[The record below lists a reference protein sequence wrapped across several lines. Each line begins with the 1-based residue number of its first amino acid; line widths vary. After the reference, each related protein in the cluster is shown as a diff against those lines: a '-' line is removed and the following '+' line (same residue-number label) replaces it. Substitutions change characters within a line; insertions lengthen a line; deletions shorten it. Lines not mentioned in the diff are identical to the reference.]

1 MSDLT
6 YCTIL
11 ATNYLP
17 KALSLA
23 ESLAEHHP
31 DAELVVLLIDCAND
45 SELPDISHADLPGV
59 RLVSTAFLGLPQ
71 AQVDH
76 LAMIYDLVEFATAIK
91 PLAFKRVLE
100 TAEQVAYLDPDTYV
114 TAPME
119 ELSKELDASDG
130 GILLTPHFLEPLP
143 EGGPVAQGHLLT
155 VGVYNLGFG
164 AWDRRALE
172 FLDWWW
178 ARLKEECLF
187 DYLSGLFVDQK
198 WMDIG
203 SVLYQA
209 RSLRHYGYNV
219 SVVNLHERPIGADSS
234 GLVMLTT
241 GEPLR
246 LFHFHAFDP
255 DNPTE
260 LSTRQTGSTSELRSS
275 SEAVDAL
282 CREYA
287 DRVLRHRSAL
297 GDAPAYPYWTDSSG
311 RRISRQLRRAYRLSS
326 AGLED
331 SALPSAFAAS
341 DAEAFAAWRR
351 RSWKKKSRELLGDAA
366 KSARLALPEEYGRLR
381 SRFPKLASSMKGK
394 LVGKSGIWG

>member
-23 ESLAEHHP
+23 ESLQVHHP
-31 DAELVVLLIDCAND
+31 DAELVVLLIDARG
-45 SELPDISHADLPGV
+45 EADLPSIGHAHLPNV
-59 RLVSTAFLGLPQ
+59 RLVGTDFLGLAPSEI
-71 AQVDH
+71 DH
-76 LAMIYDLVEFATAIK
+76 LAMTYDLVEFATAIK
-91 PLAFKRVLE
+91 PLAFKRILE
-100 TAEQVAYLDPDTYV
+100 TAEQMAYLDPDTYV

-143 EGGPVAQGHLLT
+143 EGAPVAQGHLLT

-164 AWDRRALE
+164 AWDRRALP

-203 SVLYQA
+203 SVLFQA

-219 SVVNLHERPIGADSS
+219 SVVNLHERPIGA

-255 DNPTE
+255 DAPGE

-275 SEAVDAL
+275 SAVLDAL

-287 DRVLRHRSAL
+287 DRVLRHRAAL
-297 GDAPAYPYWTDSSG
+297 GEAPAYPYLSDSSG
-311 RRISRQLRRAYRLSS
+311 KRISRQLRRAYRLS
-326 AGLED
+326 GPG
-331 SALPSAFAAS
+331 LPSAFDPAC
-341 DAEAFAAWRR
+341 AEEFAAWRR
-351 RSWKKKSRELLGDAA
+351 RAWRREGRELLGDAA
-366 KSARLALPEEYGRLR
+366 KSIRLALPEEYGRLR
-381 SRFPKLASSMKGK
+381 NRFPRLASSMKGK
-394 LVGKSGIWG
+394 LVGRNGIWG

>member
-17 KALSLA
+17 KALALA

-31 DAELVVLLIDCAND
+31 DAELVVLLVDCAND
-45 SELPDISHADLPGV
+45 SDLPSIDHAELPGV

-71 AQVDH
+71 SEIDH

-143 EGGPVAQGHLLT
+143 EDAPVAQGHLLT

-164 AWDRRALE
+164 AWDRRALD

-203 SVLYQA
+203 SVLFQA

-219 SVVNLHERPIGADSS
+219 SVVNLHERPIGSDDQ

-241 GEPLR
+241 GERLR
-246 LFHFHAFDP
+246 LFHFHAFDA

-260 LSTRQTGSTSELRSS
+260 LSTRQIGSTSELRSS
-275 SEAVDAL
+275 SADLDAL

-287 DRVLRHRSAL
+287 DRVLRHRAAL
-297 GDAPAYPYWTDSSG
+297 GEAPAYPYWTDSSG
-311 RRISRQLRRAYRLSS
+311 KRISRQLRRAYRLS
-326 AGLED
+326 GHD
-331 SALPSAFAAS
+331 LPSAFDPCQAA
-341 DAEAFAAWRR
+341 EFAAWRR
-351 RSWKKKSRELLGDAA
+351 ASWKKKSRELVGDAA
-366 KSARLALPEEYGRLR
+366 KSVRLALPEEYGRLR
-381 SRFPKLASSMKGK
+381 DRFPKLASSMKSK
-394 LVGKSGIWG
+394 VVGKSGIWG

>member
-17 KALSLA
+17 KALALA
-23 ESLAEHHP
+23 ESLHVHHP
-31 DAELVVLLIDCAND
+31 DAELVVLLIDATTD
-45 SELPDISHADLPGV
+45 ADLPSIDHADLPNV
-59 RLVSTAFLGLPQ
+59 RLVGTDFLGLPQ
-71 AQVDH
+71 AEVDH

-219 SVVNLHERPIGADSS
+219 SVVNLHERPIGA
-234 GLVMLTT
+234 GLVMETT

-260 LSTRQTGSTSELRSS
+260 LTTRLSRSTSDLRSS
-275 SEAVDAL
+275 SEAVAALCEEYAEHVRRHRDAL
-282 CREYA
+282 PP
-287 DRVLRHRSAL
+287 
-297 GDAPAYPYWTDSSG
+297 APAYPYSTDSSG
-311 RRISRQLRRAYRLSS
+311 KRISRQLRRAYRLS
-326 AGLED
+326 GEG
-331 SALPSAFAAS
+331 LPSAFDPAQ
-341 DAEAFAAWRR
+341 AEAFAAWRR
-351 RSWKKKSRELLGDAA
+351 RAWRREGRELLGDAA
-366 KSARLALPEEYGRLR
+366 KSVRLALPEEYGRLR
-381 SRFPKLASSMKGK
+381 DRFPKLASRMKSK
-394 LVGKSGIWG
+394 VVGRSGIWG